1 MMSPTKLVWVG
12 IIVDLIL
19 VSHAK
24 PAWVNVDLDVNIK
37 SPKAN
42 QAPLDGSSDR
52 EALEGPQMHSRHSDI
67 LQKTGTPEQIEDI
80 KKAAG
85 SRKAS
90 ASNRGPIEWAC
101 KTTCKGLIPKP
112 LDMLCKKLCKKI
124 SG

>member
-1 MMSPTKLVWVG
+1 MGFNKMMSPTKLVWLG

-24 PAWVNVDLDVNIK
+24 PARVNVDLDVNIK

-52 EALEGPQMHSRHSDI
+52 ALGGPQMHSRHSDV

-90 ASNRGPIEWAC
+90 GSNRGPIDWA
-101 KTTCKGLIPKP
+101 KN
-112 LDMLCKKLCKKI
+112 KLCKKACKGSN
-124 SG
+124 SGRPVSW